1 VIDGLA
7 VVDEYD
13 ADVVSVV
20 LSIPGL
26 ADVVVVV
33 WKEDEVPL
41 ITVDVTNELEVVESA
56 LDSEFVILSLAVGGA
71 CAVVVLVLLKLEDVG
86 SILFT

>member
-1 VIDGLA
+1 VFA
-7 VVDEYD
+7 VADEDD

-26 ADVVVVV
+26 ADMVVVV
-33 WKEDEVPL
+33 WKEGWVLL
-41 ITVDVTNELEVVESA
+41 ITVNVPEEFEVLESA
-56 LDSEFVILSLAVGGA
+56 FNSEFVTPSVAVKDV
-71 CAVVVLVLLKLEDVG
+71 CAVVGPVLLKLEDMG